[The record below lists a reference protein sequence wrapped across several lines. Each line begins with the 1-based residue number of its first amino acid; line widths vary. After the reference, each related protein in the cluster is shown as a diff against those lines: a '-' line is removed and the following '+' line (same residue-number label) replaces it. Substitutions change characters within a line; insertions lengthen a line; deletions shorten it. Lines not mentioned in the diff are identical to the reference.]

1 MSDPNPKMMFGDP
14 IGPWHDWF
22 AWFPIRTYDQ
32 RFAWFR
38 WVRRQSVQKHQY
50 LTGGADFWWR
60 YHIEGDRT

>member
-1 MSDPNPKMMFGDP
+1 MKDPNPKMMFGDP
-14 IGPWHDWF
+14 VGPWHDWF

-50 LTGGADFWWR
+50 LDGGPDFWWR
-60 YHIEGDRT
+60 YHIEGDRA